1 MTDLSEFEKLGWSR
15 SNVEHAKINYGRF
28 NNNEIDLIDG
38 EYLFLS
44 WPGIHTYGH
53 WLYDILPRIYLFKSV
68 IGLDV
73 DLILPKNLH
82 ANYYEMLD
90 LFKISYKKINFDKKL
105 KFEKLYVP
113 GFTARGIRYPLSFS
127 SDCYKHFGK
136 NLTREIGD
144 NKPCFVRHTTQ
155 TSIKDPRILDNER
168 ELIETIS
175 GFAKVISPAEH
186 SITKQ
191 IELFSGK
198 KNLAGVDSSAMHN
211 LIFCD
216 EGSKQMIIS
225 SSKRLNLI
233 HSNISA
239 LKETNLYLNET
250 NDNLDCIQAN
260 INFFV
265 DFLSEKI

>member
-1 MTDLSEFEKLGWSR
+1 M
-15 SNVEHAKINYGRF
+15 
-28 NNNEIDLIDG
+28 
-38 EYLFLS
+38 
-44 WPGIHTYGH
+44 
-53 WLYDILPRIYLFKSV
+53 

-73 DLILPKNLH
+73 NLILPKNLH
-82 ANYYEMLD
+82 ENYYGMLD
-90 LFKISYKKINFDKKL
+90 LFKISYKKINFVKKL

-113 GFTARGIRYPLSFS
+113 GFTSRGIRYPLSFS
-127 SDCYKHFGK
+127 KDCYKHFVK
-136 NLTREIGD
+136 NLTREIRD

-155 TSIKDPRILDNER
+155 TSNKDPRILDNER

-186 SITKQ
+186 LITKQ
-191 IELFSGK
+191 IQLFSGK

-260 INFFV
+260 INFVV
-265 DFLSEKI
+265 DFMSEKI